1 MFQRILVPLDGTTHA
16 EQALPVAARIARAS
30 GGSIV
35 LLQVADAPVEY
46 EGLSKFPSPIT
57 KENLAVER
65 TRDSGYL
72 ATVAEADDLRGIEIT
87 TEALAGAVLPAL
99 ISAVQSKGV
108 DLVVICSHGDTGLK
122 RWMLGSVA
130 QELARHSP
138 VPVLVLRAG
147 GVLSTVRHDSLRAL
161 VALDG
166 SPFAEAALVPAA
178 HVIAALAAP
187 GKGALHLTQVVTG
200 PASYR
205 RLRSEIHSDPH
216 IVGRELRDARAY
228 LGSVAVRLRKGELAD
243 LGLVVTWSM
252 AVEADVAS
260 ALIKVA
266 EYGRNTEDFDGCD
279 LIAIATHGRSGLQ
292 RLVMGS
298 VAEHILGA
306 TKLPLLIVRPQG
318 LVAGRE
324 QESGKH
330 IPIHLKLRSVS
341 GDHE

>member
-16 EQALPVAARIARAS
+16 ERALPIAARIARAS

-35 LLQVADAPVEY
+35 LLEVADAPIKY
-46 EGLSKFPSPIT
+46 EALSKYPSPIT
-57 KENLAVER
+57 KEALAVEL
-65 TRDSGYL
+65 TRDTGYL
-72 ATVAEADDLRGIEIT
+72 TAVAESDDLRGIDIT
-87 TEALAGAVLPAL
+87 TEALAGAVVPTL
-99 ISAVQSKGV
+99 ISAIQSNRI

-138 VPVLVLRAG
+138 VPALVLRAG

-178 HVIAALAAP
+178 HVTAALAAP
-187 GKGALHLTQVVTG
+187 GKGALHLMQVVTM
-200 PASYR
+200 PASYP
-205 RLRSEIHSDPH
+205 RLRSEMHSDPH
-216 IVGRELRDARAY
+216 VVGRELRSARTY
-228 LGSVAVRLRKGELAD
+228 LNSVAVRLRKGELAD
-243 LGLVVTWSM
+243 LRLAVTWSL
-252 AVEADVAS
+252 AVESDVAS
-260 ALIKVA
+260 TLIKVA

-298 VAEHILGA
+298 VAEHVLGA
-306 TKLPLLIVRPQG
+306 TKLPLLIVRPQEM
-318 LVAGRE
+318 VAGRE
-324 QESGKH
+324 QE
-330 IPIHLKLRSVS
+330 
-341 GDHE
+341 ETT